1 MMLATVVRHK
11 IFSWDANFR
20 FVVFAVEAT
29 LRLMPR
35 TAGPL
40 EWA

>member
-1 MMLATVVRHK
+1 MVLATVVRHK
-11 IFSWDANFR
+11 NFLSAVYFR
-20 FVVFAVEAT
+20 FVVFAVDAT
-29 LRLMPR
+29 LRRMPR